1 MRLSVQAAAG
11 YGSVGGCYR
20 NCFMLLLYLLLLLLL
35 LLLPSL
41 PSPMNQ
47 QCAQ

>member
-1 MRLSVQAAAG
+1 VRLSVQAAAG

-20 NCFMLLLYLLLLLLL
+20 NCCMLLLYLLLL